1 MDLVLAE
8 SQDNM
13 INSLQFGLPE
23 SSSYITDRK
32 QVHFPSVSGN
42 IFSSSNGNKYLK
54 FVITGEDNNDIDLSS
69 VCLFFDVVNTSTTAG
84 EYLRQNLRPLG
95 ESHAFSTRY
104 RCNAAGQQINDIDN
118 YNQVCEEMKAFKSEE
133 VRNLDDIQEGC
144 LTRYD
149 CRINRLFAYTIEGH
163 DAVATAGG
171 KSKRRRSTQT
181 DKNKYYRN

>member
-8 SQDNM
+8 SNDNM

-23 SSSYITDRK
+23 SAAYVTDRK

-54 FVITGEDNNDIDLSS
+54 FVITGEDNNYIDLSS

-84 EYLRQNLRPLG
+84 QYLRPLG
-95 ESHAFSTRY
+95 ESHAFFTRY
-104 RCNAAGQQINDIDN
+104 RCNAAGQQTNDIDN
-118 YNQVCEEMKAFKSEE
+118 YNQVCEQMKSFKSEE

-149 CRINRLFAYTIEGH
+149 SRINRLFAYTIEAH
-163 DAVATAGG
+163 DATATAGANQRFVVLP
-171 KSKRRRSTQT
+171 KLT
-181 DKNKYYRN
+181 RN